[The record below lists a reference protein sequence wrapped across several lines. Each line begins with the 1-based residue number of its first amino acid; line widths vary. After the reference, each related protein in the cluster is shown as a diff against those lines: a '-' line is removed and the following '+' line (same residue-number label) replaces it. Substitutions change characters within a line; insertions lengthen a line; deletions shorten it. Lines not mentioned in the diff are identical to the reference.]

1 MFRRVF
7 ATVAVL
13 SLSLAAC
20 GSEHAA
26 VAAYFEGA
34 QSIGERMVQTSGE
47 FEALMNQ
54 QENPLEWSAESKAQL
69 KTTLE
74 SMGELRADAD
84 GMSVPESFKG
94 VHPLLVQSLD
104 EMTGAIGIIDQIADD
119 PSLATMEK
127 ANEMTAKAESG
138 EKLANEYVTKLE
150 QILAEKYPELL
161 EE

>member
-1 MFRRVF
+1 MFRRAF
-7 ATVAVL
+7 AAVALL

-26 VAAYFEGA
+26 IAAYFEEA
-34 QSIGERMVQTSGE
+34 QSIGERMVQTSGD
-47 FEALMNQ
+47 FETLMNR
-54 QENPLEWSAESKAQL
+54 QENPLEWSAESKVQL
-69 KTTLE
+69 QTTLE
-74 SMGELRADAD
+74 SMQELRADAD
-84 GMSVPESFKG
+84 NMSVPEAFKE

-104 EMTGAIGIIDQIADD
+104 DMIAAIQIIDDIADD

-127 ANEMTAKAESG
+127 AKEMTAKAESG
-138 EKLANEYVTKLE
+138 EKLANEYVAKLE